1 MNTVSKQL
9 ERTCVS
15 LPNDLLN
22 RFDEIIEKR
31 GYSSRSEAL
40 RDAIRNYIV
49 NYEWMNE
56 VQGERV
62 GVISIVYEHDQR
74 GLADELTEIQ
84 HSHIGLITASVHVHL
99 DHENCLEIIV
109 LHGAGED
116 IREVAETV
124 MALKGVKYVKLNA
137 ISPGTNYRQLA

>member
-1 MNTVSKQL
+1 MSKRL

-15 LPNDLLN
+15 LPSDLLD

-49 NYEWMNE
+49 NYEWMSE

-62 GVISIVYEHDQR
+62 GVISLVYEHDQR

-84 HSHIGLITASVHVHL
+84 HRHMGLITSSVHVHL
-99 DHENCLEIIV
+99 DHENCLEIIA
-109 LHGAGED
+109 LHGDGDA
-116 IREVAETV
+116 IRRLAETV

-137 ISPGTNYRQLA
+137 ISPGTNYRQLP

>member
-1 MNTVSKQL
+1 M
-9 ERTCVS
+9 RIGVS
-15 LPNDLLN
+15 LPEKLLS
-22 RFDEIIEKR
+22 RFDEIILKR
-31 GYSSRSEAL
+31 GYSSRSEGI

-62 GVISIVYEHDQR
+62 GVISLVYEHDQR

-84 HSHIGLITASVHVHL
+84 HRHMGLITSSVHVHL
-99 DHENCLEIIV
+99 DHENCLEIIA
-109 LHGAGED
+109 LHGDGDA
-116 IREVAETV
+116 IRQLAETV

-137 ISPGTNYRQLA
+137 ISPGTNYRQLP

>member
-1 MNTVSKQL
+1 MSKQL

-15 LPNDLLN
+15 LPSDLLD

-62 GVISIVYEHDQR
+62 GVISLVYEHDQR

-84 HSHIGLITASVHVHL
+84 HRHMGLITSSVHVHL

-109 LHGAGED
+109 LHGEGDA
-116 IREVAETV
+116 IRHVAETV

-137 ISPGTNYRQLA
+137 IAPGTNYRQLP

>member
-1 MNTVSKQL
+1 MSKQL

-15 LPNDLLN
+15 LPSDLLD

-56 VQGERV
+56 VHGERV
-62 GVISIVYEHDQR
+62 GVISLVYEHDQR
-74 GLADELTEIQ
+74 GLADDLTEIQ
-84 HSHIGLITASVHVHL
+84 HRHMELITSSVHVHL

-109 LHGAGED
+109 LHGEGEA
-116 IREVAETV
+116 IREFAETV
-124 MALKGVKYVKLNA
+124 MAFKGVKYVKLNA
-137 ISPGTNYRQLA
+137 ISPGTNYRQLP

>member
-1 MNTVSKQL
+1 M
-9 ERTCVS
+9 S
-15 LPNDLLN
+15 LPSDLLD

-49 NYEWMNE
+49 NYEWMSE

-62 GVISIVYEHDQR
+62 GVISLVYEHDQR

-84 HSHIGLITASVHVHL
+84 HRHMGLITSSVHVHL
-99 DHENCLEIIV
+99 DHENCLEIIA
-109 LHGAGED
+109 LHGDGDA
-116 IREVAETV
+116 IRQLAETE

-137 ISPGTNYRQLA
+137 ISPGTNYRQLP

>member
-1 MNTVSKQL
+1 MSKRL

-15 LPNDLLN
+15 LPSDLLD

-49 NYEWMNE
+49 NYEWMSE

-62 GVISIVYEHDQR
+62 GVISLVYEHDQR

-84 HSHIGLITASVHVHL
+84 HRHMG
-99 DHENCLEIIV
+99 
-109 LHGAGED
+109 
-116 IREVAETV
+116 
-124 MALKGVKYVKLNA
+124 
-137 ISPGTNYRQLA
+137 

>member
-1 MNTVSKQL
+1 MSKRL

-15 LPNDLLN
+15 LPSDLLD

-40 RDAIRNYIV
+40 RDAIRSYIV
-49 NYEWMNE
+49 NYEWMSE

-62 GVISIVYEHDQR
+62 GVISLVYEHDQR

-84 HSHIGLITASVHVHL
+84 HRHMGLITSSVHVHL
-99 DHENCLEIIV
+99 DHENCLEIIA
-109 LHGAGED
+109 LRGDGDA
-116 IREVAETV
+116 IRQLAETV

-137 ISPGTNYRQLA
+137 ISPDTNYRQLP

>member
-1 MNTVSKQL
+1 MSKQL

-15 LPNDLLN
+15 LPSDLLD

-56 VQGERV
+56 VHGERV
-62 GVISIVYEHDQR
+62 GVISLVYEHDQR
-74 GLADELTEIQ
+74 GLADDLTEIQ
-84 HSHIGLITASVHVHL
+84 HRHMELITSSVHVHL

-109 LHGAGED
+109 LHGEGEA
-116 IREVAETV
+116 IRQFAETV
-124 MALKGVKYVKLNA
+124 MAFKGVKYVKLNA
-137 ISPGTNYRQLA
+137 ISPGTNYRQLP

>member
-1 MNTVSKQL
+1 MSKQL

-15 LPNDLLN
+15 LPSDLLD

-62 GVISIVYEHDQR
+62 GVISLVY
-74 GLADELTEIQ
+74 
-84 HSHIGLITASVHVHL
+84 
-99 DHENCLEIIV
+99 
-109 LHGAGED
+109 
-116 IREVAETV
+116 
-124 MALKGVKYVKLNA
+124 
-137 ISPGTNYRQLA
+137 